1 MTKIDLTPLSDV
13 EPFFLVEKTAVHP
26 GRVMLALGSYVEDLK
41 DLPASGLGG
50 YLDHVESNHGSC
62 LVQYTPTEIGRLR
75 ITPMRKFKDEY
86 VPVEIG
92 SYHAQRVRVGAFG
105 GCFACCT
112 RSLTLP
118 AQSQLPP
125 WRVRLSGEGPNSPE
139 ERAGPR

>member
-26 GRVMLALGSYVEDLK
+26 GRVMLALGYYVEDLK

-75 ITPMRKFKDEY
+75 ITPMRKVKDEY

-92 SYHAQRVRVGAFG
+92 SYHAQMWNYVKAV
-105 GCFACCT
+105 CCCDYYNDLDIVNCHPVLIL
-112 RSLTLP
+112 SLIHI
-118 AQSQLPP
+118 
-125 WRVRLSGEGPNSPE
+125 
-139 ERAGPR
+139 